1 MYWQIP
7 MCRDE
12 MSRAHS
18 VLVGTAIRL
27 AESMGFHRDPS
38 EYGHPP
44 VETHV
49 RRLIWYQLCFL
60 DLRTSE
66 VQGPRVYIRRE
77 DYSTKFPL
85 NLDDEDF
92 STGKTDDAA
101 QFTDMTYTRIRLEC
115 QEMLRICFID
125 RLRLDKRKISVT
137 QVLGKIESFRKAMRA
152 KYGPLVN
159 VPNPK
164 PIQRA
169 AAVMMSHLIN
179 RMYPVVL
186 HRYHMGAAIQ
196 IPDRLRQI
204 ILTRGTQQL
213 EDAIELETAP
223 ELQPWAWYSRATH
236 QYHTALLLLIEVFW
250 YPLRREAD
258 RIWRCLDYI
267 YEIPP
272 DLFRLSAVD
281 SPQGISRQDLVAHR
295 DKKARWVLGRIVDRL
310 KVYGERRKMK
320 APTAMGDTIPPP
332 ASDPQF
338 PTDRIS
344 HGPDTQFHEVSAPTD
359 RASQQGPS
367 PTTNILQ
374 SDCTNNNL
382 EPGDSPSPSLPQN
395 ISFPT
400 VMFPSS
406 EAIQRAQH
414 NLAKAR
420 IGTAPSAQN
429 QTTGIQYNIS
439 SFQQYNQH
447 LSYGGTFSV
456 PPPDHPP
463 QEVTT
468 SRAARGQSLESEATE
483 STDSGNTAGL
493 WFLPGVT
500 AATAGTALQTS
511 PLGVQEAGIEDLP
524 MPDINWVCVGLFPIR
539 LSFWFTIPILLY
551 RTVSSASIH
560 RKVATNK
567 RHQNEWD
574 KLFPPHINNGDINLP
589 PQSLSGIPTQ
599 LDPTL
604 SYATYPYQPTS
615 SSHPPY

>member
-1 MYWQIP
+1 
-7 MCRDE
+7 
-12 MSRAHS
+12 
-18 VLVGTAIRL
+18 
-27 AESMGFHRDPS
+27 
-38 EYGHPP
+38 
-44 VETHV
+44 
-49 RRLIWYQLCFL
+49 
-60 DLRTSE
+60 
-66 VQGPRVYIRRE
+66 
-77 DYSTKFPL
+77 
-85 NLDDEDF
+85 
-92 STGKTDDAA
+92 
-101 QFTDMTYTRIRLEC
+101 
-115 QEMLRICFID
+115 
-125 RLRLDKRKISVT
+125 
-137 QVLGKIESFRKAMRA
+137 
-152 KYGPLVN
+152 
-159 VPNPK
+159 
-164 PIQRA
+164 
-169 AAVMMSHLIN
+169 
-179 RMYPVVL
+179 
-186 HRYHMGAAIQ
+186 
-196 IPDRLRQI
+196 
-204 ILTRGTQQL
+204 
-213 EDAIELETAP
+213 
-223 ELQPWAWYSRATH
+223 
-236 QYHTALLLLIEVFW
+236 
-250 YPLRREAD
+250 
-258 RIWRCLDYI
+258 
-267 YEIPP
+267 
-272 DLFRLSAVD
+272 
-281 SPQGISRQDLVAHR
+281 
-295 DKKARWVLGRIVDRL
+295 
-310 KVYGERRKMK
+310 MK